1 MKLFSLS
8 SVLMVGAFTIGAC
21 CCQGPKSLSNIA
33 VATET
38 KAEAPVSERDYL
50 IQGMTCS
57 GCEFGVK
64 KALERAG
71 VEKDQIVVVDYKNP
85 EPEKKIG
92 HAKIKFVKGQHKGLE
107 TDCRIAK
114 EILENPGYIAYWEAS
129 NTDPCGLKT
138 KK

>member
-1 MKLFSLS
+1 MKLFSFS
-8 SVLMVGAFTIGAC
+8 SALMAGAFTIGAC

-33 VATET
+33 MA
-38 KAEAPVSERDYL
+38 AEIKSEALVSERDYL

-64 KALERAG
+64 KALARAG
-71 VEKDQIVVVDYKNP
+71 VEKNQIDVVDARSP

-92 HAKIKFVKGQHKGLE
+92 HAKIKFAIGQHKGFK
-107 TDCRIAK
+107 TDCRIVK
-114 EILENPGYIAYWEAS
+114 EIRENPGYIAYWDAS
-129 NTDPCGLKT
+129 NTDPCGLNP

>member
-8 SVLMVGAFTIGAC
+8 SALIIGAFTIGAC
-21 CCQGPKSLSNIA
+21 CCQGPKSLANIA
-33 VATET
+33 VA
-38 KAEAPVSERDYL
+38 AEAKSDAPVSERDYL

-64 KALERAG
+64 KALGRAG
-71 VEKDQIVVVDYKNP
+71 IEKNQIAEVDYKNP

-92 HAKIKFVKGQHKGLE
+92 HAKIKFAKGQHKGLD
-107 TDCRIAK
+107 TDCRIVK
-114 EILENPGYIAYWEAS
+114 EIRENPGYIAYWDAS
-129 NTDPCGLKT
+129 DTDPCGLNT

>member
-1 MKLFSLS
+1 MKLLSLS
-8 SVLMVGAFTIGAC
+8 SVLMVGAFTIGLC

-33 VATET
+33 MAAEIKT
-38 KAEAPVSERDYL
+38 EAPVSERDYL

-64 KALERAG
+64 KALGRAG
-71 VEKDQIVVVDYKNP
+71 VEKNQIAIVDYKNP

-92 HAKIKFVKGQHKGLE
+92 HAKIKFMNGQHKGLE
-107 TDCRIAK
+107 TDCRIVK
-114 EILENPGYIAYWEAS
+114 EIRENPGYITYWDAS
-129 NTDPCGLKT
+129 NTDPCGLNT